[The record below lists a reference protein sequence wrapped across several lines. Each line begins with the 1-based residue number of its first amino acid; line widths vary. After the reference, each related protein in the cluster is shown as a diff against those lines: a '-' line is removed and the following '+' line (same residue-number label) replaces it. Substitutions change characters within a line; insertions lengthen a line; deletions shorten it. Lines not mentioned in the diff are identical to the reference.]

1 MEFQVLA
8 GAEAI
13 ATDSTGLEWRDLID
27 DSGNFN
33 LNLYRGNWTLEVSN
47 TAMNVTPITLEVANE
62 SIPMV
67 ELAANPDNV
76 SVTFRVFL
84 DTNEDGNYSNGT
96 SIAPK
101 FNITAINEFG
111 LSLEVTEDMYDSQ
124 TGELTVDLSVGDYR
138 IDMIADDLVMR
149 MLLNIADL
157 QTICRT

>member
-1 MEFQVLA
+1 
-8 GAEAI
+8 
-13 ATDSTGLEWRDLID
+13 
-27 DSGNFN
+27 
-33 LNLYRGNWTLEVSN
+33 
-47 TAMNVTPITLEVANE
+47 MNVTPITLEVANE

-76 SVTFRVFL
+76 SMTFRVFL

-138 IDMIADDLVMR
+138 IDMIADDPSDENATEYRRFANNLPN
-149 MLLNIADL
+149 LNIGLAPSGEPLDIAIEPQYL
-157 QTICRT
+157 VHKRDYGKWIRTREFYSLVEKRSR